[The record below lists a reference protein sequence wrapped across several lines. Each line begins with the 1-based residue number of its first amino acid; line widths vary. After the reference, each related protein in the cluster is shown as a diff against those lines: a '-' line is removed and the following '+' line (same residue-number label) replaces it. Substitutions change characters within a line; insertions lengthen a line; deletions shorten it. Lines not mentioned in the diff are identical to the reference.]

1 MIQAV
6 VIVVGAALGQA
17 AGQSV
22 PANVDGTVEINS
34 IWDFL
39 LKGGPVMI
47 PIGIASFA
55 ALAVCIE
62 RLWSLRRSVV
72 APAGFVEGLTLALG
86 PERDQT
92 KALAYCQAH
101 PSPLASILAAGVR
114 SLDRPAD
121 VLEKRI
127 AEAGEREV
135 FNLRK
140 YLRVLA
146 LVASVATLLGLLGTI
161 TGMIQAFQTV
171 ATSGDALGRTELLA
185 KGIYEAM
192 ITTAVGLIVAIP
204 TTIAH
209 HYFTARIEHLVHEL
223 DGVCVGFVAA
233 HGASRPIVARMSAA
247 VSAPAETVDAAD
259 HDGAASRR
267 KQIAAVAS

>member
-1 MIQAV
+1 MVEAWMM
-6 VIVVGAALGQA
+6 VVGAALGQV
-17 AGQSV
+17 AGAS
-22 PANVDGTVEINS
+22 PSPKVDGTVEISS

-39 LKGGPVMI
+39 IKGGPVMV

-55 ALAVCIE
+55 AMAVCIE

-72 APAGFVEGLTLALG
+72 APAGFVEGLTVALG
-86 PERDQT
+86 PERDQGR
-92 KALAYCQAH
+92 AIAYCQAH
-101 PSPLASILAAGVR
+101 QSPLASILAAGVR
-114 SLDRPAD
+114 SLEQSPE
-121 VLEKRI
+121 VMEKRI

-135 FNLRK
+135 FRLRK

-171 ATSGDALGRTELLA
+171 AASGDALGRTELLA

-192 ITTAVGLIVAIP
+192 ITTAAGLIVAIP

-209 HYFTARIEHLVHEL
+209 HYFTARIEQLVQEL
-223 DGVCVGFVAA
+223 DGICVAFVEA
-233 HGASRPIVARMSAA
+233 HGASRPMVARVSTV
-247 VSAPAETVDAAD
+247 VSAPANAVETAD
-259 HDGAASRR
+259 HDGAATRR
-267 KQIAAVAS
+267 ASVAVVAS